1 LELRLAP
8 LLDRHQPLHFIGV
21 GGIGMSA
28 LAGILA
34 ERGYAVSGS
43 DPRDNAVLDRLRR
56 LGVRVFLEQNAAT
69 VAAIR
74 SGTSVS
80 PQVVISSAVP
90 ETNP

>member
-1 LELRLAP
+1 
-8 LLDRHQPLHFIGV
+8 
-21 GGIGMSA
+21 MSA

-34 ERGYAVSGS
+34 ERGYSVSGS

-74 SGTSVS
+74 S
-80 PQVVISSAVP
+80 
-90 ETNP
+90 

>member
-1 LELRLAP
+1 MLSAYFCAHLNFDLKLPLAS

-43 DPRDNAVLDRLRR
+43 DHRDNAVFDRLRR
-56 LGVRVFLEQNAAT
+56 LGVRVFL
-69 VAAIR
+69 
-74 SGTSVS
+74 
-80 PQVVISSAVP
+80 
-90 ETNP
+90 